1 MRQCIRME
9 IAGLGI
15 ICYSPFAA
23 AQLRA
28 GQDYLTTSFTRPE
41 DVAAHVLR
49 GDISAFCTG
58 SPGHF
63 ELVVSDEPLDSAAL
77 QGAAFKVR
85 LCLEVR
91 DSQVCFRDLYDLLR
105 WSPHCPDGQSISLA
119 DGFYLLTVY
128 TSPPASGIVGDGQRI
143 DVHFD
148 PVGERPELRW
158 AGVPQLC

>member
-1 MRQCIRME
+1 ME

-23 AQLRA
+23 GQLRA

-49 GDISAFCTG
+49 GDITAFCTG
-58 SPGHF
+58 SSGHF

-119 DGFYLLTVY
+119 EGFYFSRSTPRRLPAE
-128 TSPPASGIVGDGQRI
+128 SSAMASGSMFTLTQSASG
-143 DVHFD
+143 
-148 PVGERPELRW
+148 PS
-158 AGVPQLC
+158 